1 MFENCWNWLF
11 RNICKMLK
19 TYTLS
24 GKIQGKR
31 WNSFKRL
38 ISSEKINVLAKMQN
52 FKKFGEF
59 FLSEFGD
66 SFLFPSGN
74 PVCNAQWPDIF
85 VFLRSCIS
93 IVLVIWIMRLRQNK
107 SFIHSFDKQTCLSIC
122 IKFRSRELVTGL
134 LSLELGQRLQ
144 SSLLW
149 STTDYRRIFKSWPR
163 AY

>member
-1 MFENCWNWLF
+1 
-11 RNICKMLK
+11 MLK

-59 FLSEFGD
+59 FLSECGD

-85 VFLRSCIS
+85 VFL
-93 IVLVIWIMRLRQNK
+93 
-107 SFIHSFDKQTCLSIC
+107 HFDCARDMDHAPATK
-122 IKFRSRELVTGL
+122 
-134 LSLELGQRLQ
+134 
-144 SSLLW
+144 
-149 STTDYRRIFKSWPR
+149 
-163 AY
+163 